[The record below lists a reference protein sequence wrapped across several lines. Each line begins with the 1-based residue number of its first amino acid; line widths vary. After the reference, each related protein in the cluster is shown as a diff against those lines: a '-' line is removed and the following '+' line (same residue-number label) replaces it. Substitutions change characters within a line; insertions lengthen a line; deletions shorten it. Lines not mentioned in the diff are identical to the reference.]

1 MGKSEVDECPD
12 QSIRRFDGGAPDNP
26 IVPGG
31 LWLGTKQGRRIAQR
45 CSADGMSALL
55 QGEVTDYGRLIILGM
70 AVAHQ
75 DHLNQMSASESEHEV
90 EERPDGV

>member
-1 MGKSEVDECPD
+1 
-12 QSIRRFDGGAPDNP
+12 
-26 IVPGG
+26 
-31 LWLGTKQGRRIAQR
+31 
-45 CSADGMSALL
+45 MSALL

-90 EERPDGV
+90 EDRPQGVWESIIEVKVKVGLGNKQTSY